1 MIDRVRASQ
10 NFGGG
15 IILEDKSTVAKEE
28 LSLGLVELPDNTFE
42 HDLAVSERYQSFSTE
57 LLRLSLLGIAAIGFL
72 IANIL
77 LKGAP
82 QSGAQANI
90 PHNLFPVPFKYLISS
105 SLICFGLS
113 AGCALLHGYVSAAT
127 VARHL
132 RAIRLELRRA
142 KAEAEREKE
151 KRESKLRLELRLNFA
166 SGVFLWLGAILL
178 GASFIVAI

>member
-1 MIDRVRASQ
+1 MPLANES
-10 NFGGG
+10 NSTGG
-15 IILEDKSTVAKEE
+15 EP
-28 LSLGLVELPDNTFE
+28 SLGLVELPDNTFE

-90 PHNLFPVPFKYLISS
+90 PGNPFSSPFKYLVSG

-142 KAEAEREKE
+142 KDEAEEEKE
-151 KRESKLRLELRLNFA
+151 KRASRLRLEIRLNFA
-166 SGVFLWLGAILL
+166 SGVFLWLGAVLL
-178 GASFIVAI
+178 AASFIVIV